1 MNKLEIL
8 LIILVSAA
16 VGLGM
21 MILLLA
27 AVTEKSP
34 NIPELFLQLLTGKA
48 PSGIP
53 FFVPL
58 SFLLFFVS
66 TLAGTVGVI
75 YFLIMPEIQTKSVNG
90 MQKEDI
96 FSFLLPDEKKIVEI
110 LMKHDGE
117 YLQKQISKEAGFTR
131 VKTHRVIVR
140 LAQRGIVSVEKS
152 GNTNIIKLN
161 IKIKNYKS

>member
-1 MNKLEIL
+1 ML
-8 LIILVSAA
+8 LLILVSAA

-48 PSGIP
+48 PPGIP

-66 TLAGTVGVI
+66 TLAGTVGVV
-75 YFLIMPEIQTKSVNG
+75 YFLIVPEIQTKNTSEN
-90 MQKEDI
+90 QQEDI
-96 FSFLLPDEKKIVEI
+96 FSFLLPDEKKVVEI
-110 LMKHDGE
+110 LIKHGGE
-117 YLQKQISKEAGFTR
+117 YLQKQISKETGFTR

-140 LAQRGIVSVEKS
+140 LAQRGIISVEKR
-152 GNTNIIKLN
+152 GNTNVIKLN
-161 IKIKNYKS
+161 IKNKNSKNNF